1 MDKGRQ
7 KIASIELV
15 KKDMSIKKIKES
27 MNTN

>member
-27 MNTN
+27 MNSN